1 MIPQRI
7 ASDPYY
13 QFTSHEAVVG
23 GEAYTYFTRPALDS
37 QQESL
42 TSALLLAESIDLAPG
57 AQVLCMHCGSGLA
70 GTVAAR
76 QAHQGHVTLLDCHSV
91 AMQASRCTLAAN
103 RITNAE
109 VLASDC
115 GQAILDRARYR
126 ARTLERQQTFDSALA
141 LLPKG
146 RAAWE
151 QTILDA
157 AALLRTGG
165 ALYMAGANRAGI
177 KSAATY
183 IQQIFGHVDALTYR
197 GGCRVLRT
205 VKADGIAIPDSDYYT
220 WRTLSVQV
228 ENETIEYVTKPGL
241 FAWKQ
246 LDGGTRLLIEA
257 LHERPLHADS
267 PVLDVGCGGGVL
279 TLVAARQARHG
290 QVIGVDVDCRAV
302 EATRRTLAHNEISN
316 AEVLASDCAQAV
328 ADRTFGAVVTNP
340 PFHQKQATAYVVAE
354 QIIRD
359 SARLLSPS
367 GRLYLVAN
375 RFLKYEPL
383 IEQAF
388 GHARLLRE
396 TRSFRVWYAE
406 KDRG

>member
-1 MIPQRI
+1 MIPQRLT
-7 ASDPYY
+7 SDPYY
-13 QFTSHEAVVG
+13 QFAPQEAVVG
-23 GEAYTYFTRPALDS
+23 GEVYTFFTRPALGS
-37 QQESL
+37 QRESL
-42 TSALLLAESIDLAPG
+42 TPALLLAESIDLAPD

-91 AMQASRCTLAAN
+91 AVQAAHHTLAAN

-115 GQAILDRARYR
+115 GQAILDRARIK
-126 ARTLERQQTFDSALA
+126 ERQQAFDSALA

-146 RAAWE
+146 RATWE

-177 KSAATY
+177 KSAAKY
-183 IQQIFGHVDALTYR
+183 IQGIFGHVDVLTYR
-197 GGCRVLRT
+197 GGCRVLRA
-205 VKADGIAIPDSDYYT
+205 VKADDISIPNSDYYT

-228 ENETIEYVTKPGL
+228 EDETIEYATKPGL
-241 FAWKQ
+241 FAWTQ

-257 LHERPLHADS
+257 LHEHPLHADD
-267 PVLDVGCGGGVL
+267 PVLDIGCGGGVL
-279 TLVAARQARHG
+279 TLVAARQARRG

-302 EATRRTLAHNEISN
+302 KATRRTLAHNEVPN
-316 AEVLASDCAQAV
+316 AEARASDCAQAV

-388 GHARLLRE
+388 GHAHLMRE
-396 TRSFRVWYAE
+396 TPTFRVWYAE
-406 KDRG
+406 KGQR